1 MSCCAPTPLTAT
13 AFLEQKLKNFRA
25 FVEPHCTSPDMKAA
39 LTQYDS
45 VDAVM
50 PFLLKVLAAEKL
62 GQSELLLDKFCEG
75 FSVEEAGR
83 VAFRA
88 KVKRYLDMF
97 REVLST

>member
-1 MSCCAPTPLTAT
+1 
-13 AFLEQKLKNFRA
+13 
-25 FVEPHCTSPDMKAA
+25 MKAA